1 MYTLQELK
9 LWSSGFLVSDTLVS
23 ESTQVAGAC
32 IDSRVI
38 KPFNIFFALPG
49 THVDGHT
56 YVQAVS
62 NIAGVSVVRRDWYE
76 AHKGV
81 PGVLLVVEDVLEALQ
96 NIAREYRKKITVPI
110 VAITGSN
117 GKTSTKN
124 MVREVLSSKYRVCAT
139 QGNFNNH
146 IGLPISILGMKD
158 TDQVGVF
165 ELGMNHP
172 GEILFLTE
180 IVKPNIAVVT
190 GIGTAH
196 IEFFKNQ
203 EGIAYEKASI
213 FSFLTHTD
221 LAVFPKTDLFFDVL
235 KAKAG
240 NALIVTPSFDDVDLV
255 HLLQKSA
262 FPFAHSK
269 HMIQN
274 ALLAIRVGTHLGVPI
289 DSAIQSLASG
299 AYEPGRSMYMEIPTP
314 NMTYRIIDDTYNANP
329 DSVCAALETLKDFLK
344 GSERGILALGALK
357 EQGDFL
363 LSGYERIYETASALN
378 IHALILCDI
387 DWSPEKLSYTEV
399 VHVKDREEC
408 AKVILEMYREGDI
421 VVCKG
426 SRSSGMEKVIEYIKK
441 KQP

>member
-9 LWSSGFLVSDTLVS
+9 LWSSGFLASDTLVS

-32 IDSRVI
+32 IDSRII
-38 KPFNIFFALPG
+38 KPLNIFFALPG
-49 THVDGHT
+49 TQVDGHT
-56 YVQAVS
+56 YVGVVS
-62 NIAGVSVVRRDWYE
+62 GIAGVSVVRRDWYE
-76 AHKGV
+76 VHKDT
-81 PGVLLVVEDVLEALQ
+81 PGVLLVVEDVLETLQ
-96 NIAREYRKKITVPI
+96 NIAREYRKKIMVPI

-124 MVREVLSSKYRVCAT
+124 MIREVLSPKYQVCAT
-139 QGNFNNH
+139 QGNLNNH
-146 IGLPISILGMKD
+146 IGLPISILSMKD

-196 IEFFKNQ
+196 IEFFQNQ
-203 EGIAYEKASI
+203 EGIAHEKASI
-213 FSFLTHTD
+213 FSFLIHTD
-221 LAVFPKTDLFFDVL
+221 LAVFPKTDLFFDIL
-235 KAKAG
+235 KSRAG
-240 NALIVTPSFDDVDLV
+240 DASVVTPSLDDIETVS
-255 HLLQKSA
+255 LLKESS
-262 FPFAHSK
+262 FPFVHSK

-274 ALLAIRVGTHLGVPI
+274 ALLAIAVGNHLGIPT

-299 AYEPGRSMYMEIPTP
+299 TYESGRSMYMEIPTP
-314 NMTYRIIDDTYNANP
+314 HMTYRIIDDTYNANP

-357 EQGDFL
+357 EQGNFL
-363 LSGYERIYETASALN
+363 LSGYNRIYETASALKIN
-378 IHALILCDI
+378 TLILCDI
-387 DWSPEKLSYTEV
+387 DWSPKEFLYTEV
-399 VHVKDREEC
+399 IHVKDREEC
-408 AKVILEMYREGDI
+408 AKVILKMYREGDI